1 MSFSDDFSNVNLLLD
16 QVNEFTQILQ
26 GEKTNSLTRTFSMYV
41 HH

>member
-1 MSFSDDFSNVNLLLD
+1 MSFSNDFSNVNLLLD

-26 GEKTNSLTRTFSMYV
+26 GENEFPDQNFSMYA